1 MGRSQ
6 GVDAEGV
13 GEVTRASGEPV
24 WVLVARVGE
33 RELCVD
39 LVGSEVIVG
48 ASSACEVVLADPTVS
63 RRHAVLRAGDGG
75 FELEDLG
82 SRNGTRIEGE
92 PVHRPEWVSAG
103 TTLHFGRVPARI
115 ERSHRVVR
123 ADGAIDVLDLPSSS
137 VDELSPVEGRVAL
150 FAVELVPRLVALL
163 RPGAGAREVARAAVA
178 ALVASSECRSVVV
191 EVGSPPSTLHAAD
204 RGHGEGFLATVTSD
218 AGLVRVRAGFDSEAA
233 ARISRPVLDLV
244 ATLIDLARRDDTQGV
259 PSDSAESAASDL

>member
-1 MGRSQ
+1 
-6 GVDAEGV
+6 VDAEGV
-13 GEVTRASGEPV
+13 GEVIRASVEPV

-39 LVGSEVIVG
+39 LVGSEIVVG
-48 ASSACEVVLADPTVS
+48 ASACDVVLADPTVS
-63 RRHAVLRAGDGG
+63 RRHAALRAGDGG

-92 PVHRPEWVSAG
+92 PVRRPAWVSAG
-103 TTLHFGRVPARI
+103 TTLHFGRVPARL

-123 ADGAIDVLDLPSSS
+123 ADGAIDVLDPPGASA
-137 VDELSPVEGRVAL
+137 DEPSPVEGCVAR

-191 EVGSPPSTLHAAD
+191 EMGSPPATLHAAD
-204 RGHGEGFLATVTSD
+204 RGHGEGFVATLTAD
-218 AGLVRVRAGFDSEAA
+218 AGMVRVRAGFDSEAA
-233 ARISRPVLDLV
+233 ARTGRPVLDLV
-244 ATLIDLARRDDTQGV
+244 ATLIDLARREDTQGV
-259 PSDSAESAASDL
+259 PSDPSERPPSDV